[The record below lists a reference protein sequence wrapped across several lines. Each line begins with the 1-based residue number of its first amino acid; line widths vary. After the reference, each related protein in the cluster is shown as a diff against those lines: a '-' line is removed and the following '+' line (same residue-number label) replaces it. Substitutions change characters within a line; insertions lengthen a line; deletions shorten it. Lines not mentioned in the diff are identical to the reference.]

1 MLSTKAL
8 LIRVMAGIALTLA
21 LLFAAGWW
29 FLKVCTFQLVNQSAH
44 ILADVRFDLPSDKQ
58 AHGGFVRTIGTLR
71 PGERRWVF
79 IVPPIYGA
87 GEFSFRAAGRT
98 HRMDVGHAAYAT
110 GIVWAIKVDPKL
122 HATSEVRFSIL

>member
-1 MLSTKAL
+1 MLSTKIL
-8 LIRVMAGIALTLA
+8 LIRVATGVALTLA

-29 FLKVCTFQLVNQSAH
+29 LFKVCTFQLVNQSAQA
-44 ILADVRFDLPSDKQ
+44 LTDVRFDLPLNER
-58 AHGGFVRTIGTLR
+58 AIGGFVRDIGTLQ

-98 HRMDVGHAAYAT
+98 HRMDVGHATY
-110 GIVWAIKVDPKL
+110 GMGVVWTITVDPKL
-122 HATSEVRFSIL
+122 RGTSQTKFSIL